1 MEIDLF
7 FPCDFY
13 HHSMDPSVKNF
24 SRVYSLILS
33 FLVSIGET
41 LVGKTDVMS
50 AFMELLFQGAVV
62 ASSTG

>member
-1 MEIDLF
+1 MR
-7 FPCDFY
+7 
-13 HHSMDPSVKNF
+13 NF

-33 FLVSIGET
+33 FLVIIGET

-62 ASSTG
+62 VSSTGT